1 MKTTL
6 ALLCLTL
13 PACILTLDEDGD
25 GPPAGTPYCGDG
37 IINGTERCDDGNSL
51 TGDGCAGCAREGGNA
66 SVTASW
72 TFRNEA
78 TNTTTG
84 CPTGYDTVAL
94 YNQEVT
100 AAGTQIGSPIID
112 LFDCAVGTGT
122 SAPLPA
128 ALFKGWI
135 EVTNTNNT
143 STYATS
149 TVASLD
155 LTTSNK
161 SFNAQILNDG
171 GYFLLAWT
179 LYGASTNADLTCAEA
194 GAAGG
199 VEAIATDVSD
209 SSNSATDRYSCEDGS
224 AYTAGYRAASYTVS
238 ISALNGSSQPIGT
251 APALTN
257 KVIGTHNAVTNLGT
271 IEIPITGL

>member
-37 IINGTERCDDGNSL
+37 IVNGTEQCDDGNSL
-51 TGDGCAGCAREGGNA
+51 TGDGCALCSREGGDA
-66 SVTASW
+66 FVTATW

-78 TNTTTG
+78 NGTTTA

-94 YNQEVT
+94 YSQEVT
-100 AAGTQIGSPIID
+100 STGTPIGSPIVD
-112 LFDCAVGTGT
+112 LFDCSAGTGT

-128 ALFKGWI
+128 TVYLSWI

-143 STYATS
+143 STYAS
-149 TVASLD
+149 SIQVPID
-155 LTTSNK
+155 LTTSDK

-171 GYFLLAWT
+171 GYFLLAWN
-179 LYGASTNADLTCAEA
+179 LYGASTSADLSCAQA

-209 SSNSATDRYSCEDGS
+209 SSNSATDVFACDDGHG
-224 AYTAGYRAASYTVS
+224 YTAGYRAATYT
-238 ISALNGSSQPIGT
+238 ISVAALNASNQSIGT

-257 KVIGTHNAVTNLGT
+257 QTIGIHNAITNLGT

>member
-37 IINGTERCDDGNSL
+37 VVNGTEQCDDGNML
-51 TGDGCAGCAREGGNA
+51 AGDGCALCSREGEGF
-66 SVTASW
+66 VTANW

-94 YNQEVT
+94 YNQQVT
-100 AAGTQIGSPIID
+100 STGTLIGSPIID
-112 LFDCAVGTGT
+112 LFDCAAGTGT
-122 SAPLPA
+122 SAPLPPA
-128 ALFKGWI
+128 VFLSWLD
-135 EVTNTNNT
+135 VTNTNNT
-143 STYATS
+143 STYARS
-149 TVASLD
+149 IEVSID
-155 LTTSNK
+155 LTTSDK
-161 SFNAQILNDG
+161 SFSAQILNDG
-171 GYFLLAWT
+171 GYFMLAWN
-179 LYGASTNADLTCAEA
+179 LYGASSNADLTCAQA
-194 GAAGG
+194 SAAGG

-209 SSNSATDRYSCEDGS
+209 SSNAATDVFSCDDGQG
-224 AYTAGYRAASYTVS
+224 YTAGYRAATYTISVS
-238 ISALNGSSQPIGT
+238 ARNASNQSIGS

-257 KVIGTHNAVTNLGT
+257 RTIGIKNAITNLGT